1 MPVFAPLDTFK
12 RRHLGPSPTEIV
24 DMVKATGATSLDALV
39 DEIVPTTL
47 RRNVALALPAP
58 KGERE
63 ALAELKA
70 MADQNE
76 VWRSYLGY
84 GYHDTVTP
92 PVILRN
98 ILENPNWYT
107 AYTPYQAEISQGRLE
122 MLLNFQTMICDLTG
136 QQVANASLLDEAT
149 AAAEAMAMAH
159 RLHKGEGN
167 RFFVSARV
175 HPNTI
180 AVVLTRAEP
189 LGFEVVVG
197 DTDGATFDGCFGVLV
212 QTPET
217 EGRLVDVSD
226 VAARAHAK
234 GALLIVATDL
244 LACTLVKPPGELG
257 ADVVIGNSQRF
268 GVPLGYGGPHA
279 AFMATK
285 DAFVR
290 QMPGRLIGV
299 SKDASGAM
307 ALRMSLGTREQHIRR
322 EKATSNICTAQVLLS
337 NTAAAYAVYH
347 GPEGLTAIARR
358 VHAQAA
364 TLAQGVRR
372 LGYFVE
378 DQPFF
383 DTIKVD
389 VGERVE
395 HIVRGAAMR
404 QINLRRDGDT
414 CLIIA
419 LDETVTDKDLA
430 DLLFAFG
437 DDSQRLGELL
447 ATADTQLPAEL
458 RRTSAF
464 LQHPVFNR
472 HQSEHGMLRY
482 LHSLE
487 VKDYAL
493 GHGMIPLGSCTMKLN
508 ATSEMLPVTWRQWGA
523 LHPFAPTSQTKGY
536 AKLFS
541 DLQTWLG
548 EITGFDAVSLQPNAG
563 SQGEYSG
570 LLAIRNY
577 HQSRGDTHRD
587 VCLIPKSAHGTNPA
601 SAAMAGMK
609 IVVVECGENGDIDV
623 TDLATKAATH
633 GDKLAALMVTYPS
646 THGVFEAGVKDIC
659 NIVHEFGGQV
669 YMDGANMNAQVGLTR
684 PGDLGADVC
693 HLNLHKTFA
702 IPHGGGGPGMGP
714 IGVKKHLAPFLP
726 GHPLEGGTQTGPVS
740 GAPYGSASVLVISWA
755 YIAMLGGE
763 GLTES
768 TKVAMLAANYVSKRL
783 AGAYHT
789 LYSGNNGR
797 VAHECI
803 LDLRPLKTA
812 SGIDATDVA
821 KRLMD
826 YGFHAPTLSFPV
838 AGTLMVEPTES
849 EPKVELDR
857 FIDALLAIREE
868 IRAVADGKADKA
880 DNALKHAPHTA
891 GCLTEDWTHPYSRAS
906 AVFPTAHTRASKYW
920 PTVRRIDDVYGD
932 RNLVATCPAP
942 AADAP

>member
-1 MPVFAPLDTFK
+1 MPVFAPLDTFA
-12 RRHLGPSPTEIV
+12 RRHLGPSPAEIEA
-24 DMVKATGATSLDALV
+24 MVAATGAPSLDALV
-39 DEIVPTTL
+39 DQIVPTAL
-47 RRNVALALPAP
+47 RRNAALDLPAARGERQALADLQ
-58 KGERE
+58 
-63 ALAELKA
+63 A
-70 MADQNE
+70 MADKNE

-92 PVILRN
+92 PVVLRN

-122 MLLNFQTMICDLTG
+122 MLLNFQTMVTELTG
-136 QQVANASLLDEAT
+136 MEVANASLLDEPT

-159 RLHKGEGN
+159 RLYKGKGN
-167 RFFVSARV
+167 RFFVSGRV
-175 HPNTI
+175 HPHTI

-189 LGFEVVVG
+189 LGLEVVVG
-197 DTDGATFDGCFGVLV
+197 DVDTAPFDECFGVLV

-217 EGRLVDVSD
+217 DGRIVDVSSI
-226 VAARAHAK
+226 AARAHDK
-234 GALLIVATDL
+234 GALLVVATDL
-244 LACTLVKPPGELG
+244 LACTIVRPPGEMG
-257 ADVVIGNSQRF
+257 ADVVVGNSQRF

-285 DAFVR
+285 HAFVR

-299 SKDASGAM
+299 SKDASGALAM
-307 ALRMSLGTREQHIRR
+307 RMSLGTREQHIRR

-347 GPEGLTAIARR
+347 GPDGLSAIARR

-364 TLAQGVRR
+364 TLAEGVRR

-389 VGERVE
+389 VGERIE
-395 HIVRGAAMR
+395 HIVRGAAAR
-404 QINLRRDGDT
+404 RINLRRDGDT
-414 CLIIA
+414 CVIVA
-419 LDETVTDKDLA
+419 LDETVTDADLA

-437 DDSQRLGELL
+437 DDNQKLGELL
-447 ATADTQLPAEL
+447 AATDVTLPAEL

-464 LQHPVFNR
+464 LQHPVFNT
-472 HQSEHGMLRY
+472 HKSEHGMLRY

-487 VKDYAL
+487 IKDYAL

-508 ATSEMLPVTWRQWGA
+508 ATSEMIPVTWRQWGA
-523 LHPFAPTSQTKGY
+523 LHPFAPTSQTQGY
-536 AKLFS
+536 AQLFRELES
-541 DLQTWLG
+541 MLC
-548 EITGFDAVSLQPNAG
+548 EITGFDAISLQPNAG
-563 SQGEYSG
+563 SQGEFAG

-577 HQSRGDTHRD
+577 HVSRGDTHRD

-601 SAAMAGMK
+601 SAVMCGMTV
-609 IVVVECGENGDIDV
+609 VVVECLENGDIDV
-623 TDLATKAATH
+623 TDLATKATLH

-646 THGVFEAGVKDIC
+646 THGVFEASVSDLCK
-659 NIVHEFGGQV
+659 IVHEFGGQV

-684 PGDLGADVC
+684 PADLGADVC
-693 HLNLHKTFA
+693 HLNLHKTFC

-714 IGVKKHLAPFLP
+714 IGVRKHLAPFLP

-740 GAPYGSASVLVISWA
+740 GAPYGSASILVISWA
-755 YIAMLGGE
+755 YIAMMGGD
-763 GLTES
+763 GLTEA
-768 TKVAMLAANYVSKRL
+768 TKVALLAANYVSKRL
-783 AGAYHT
+783 ASAYDT
-789 LYSGNNGR
+789 LYVGANGR

-803 LDLRPLKTA
+803 LDLRPLKTT

-849 EPKVELDR
+849 EPKIELDR
-857 FIDALLAIREE
+857 FIDAMLAIREE

-891 GCLTEDWTHPYSRAS
+891 MCVTDEWTHAYSRAM
-906 AVFPTAHTRASKYW
+906 AVFPTPHTRASKYW

-932 RNLVATCPAP
+932 RNLVTVCPNVGAK
-942 AADAP
+942 